1 MNRDYYKIQ
10 TNTNRMIYEFES
22 EGPNG
27 RIKKEV
33 QYTMVNLDGFVYY
46 NLGFG
51 DLNINGDVDDLSISN
66 NKDRDKILATVAQ
79 TVIQFT
85 EYLPN
90 ALIYVEGSTPVR
102 TRLYQMAIA
111 LNLKDISEFLT
122 IYGLKNRQWH
132 SFEKNTNYEA
142 FLSLRK

>member
-1 MNRDYYKIQ
+1 
-10 TNTNRMIYEFES
+10 MIYEFES